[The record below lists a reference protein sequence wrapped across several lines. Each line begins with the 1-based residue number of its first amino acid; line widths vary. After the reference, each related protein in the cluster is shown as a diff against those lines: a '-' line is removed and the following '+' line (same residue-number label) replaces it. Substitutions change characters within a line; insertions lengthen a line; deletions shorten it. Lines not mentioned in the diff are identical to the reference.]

1 MLSVLAEVA
10 ETAETQAYS
19 VPPIVFGLVALG
31 ISIFG
36 LLVTVAFKSVGTRH
50 K

>member
-1 MLSVLAEVA
+1 MLSVFAEAAEGSSLA
-10 ETAETQAYS
+10 
-19 VPPIVFGLVALG
+19 VPPIVFGLVVLG

-36 LLVTVAFKSVGTRH
+36 LMVTLAFKNVGTRH

>member
-1 MLSVLAEVA
+1 MLSVFAEAA
-10 ETAETQAYS
+10 EGSSLGA
-19 VPPIVFGLVALG
+19 PPIVFGLVVLG
-31 ISIFG
+31 IAVFG

>member
-1 MLSVLAEVA
+1 MLPVLAEAA
-10 ETAETQAYS
+10 EGYSMS

-31 ISIFG
+31 IAVFG

>member
-10 ETAETQAYS
+10 ETAEAQAYS

-31 ISIFG
+31 VAIFG

>member
-1 MLSVLAEVA
+1 MLPVVLAEAA
-10 ETAETQAYS
+10 ESSLT
-19 VPPIVFGLVALG
+19 VPPIVYGLVALG
-31 ISIFG
+31 IAIFG

>member
-1 MLSVLAEVA
+1 MLPVVA
-10 ETAETQAYS
+10 EAAEGYS
-19 VPPIVFGLVALG
+19 LAVPPIVFGLVALG
-31 ISIFG
+31 VAVFG